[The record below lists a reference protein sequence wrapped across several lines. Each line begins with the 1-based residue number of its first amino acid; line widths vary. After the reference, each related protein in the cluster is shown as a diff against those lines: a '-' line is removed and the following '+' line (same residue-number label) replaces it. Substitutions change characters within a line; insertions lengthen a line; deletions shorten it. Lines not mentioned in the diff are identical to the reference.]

1 MKIIYYILKNVG
13 RKGIEPS
20 IVATIE
26 FTAQPVN
33 QQTEPSFFFFN
44 TFNLKVLK
52 KY

>member
-1 MKIIYYILKNVG
+1 MKNVG

-33 QQTEPSFFFFN
+33 QQTEPSFFYI
-44 TFNLKVLK
+44 LLIQ
-52 KY
+52 KYINEKNINDCDT